1 MSTIIPTNFVPL
13 DEQVLMV
20 VFHDTAV
27 DMQKWF
33 IYIACRKRG

>member
-20 VFHDTAV
+20 VFGKIG
-27 DMQKWF
+27 MQKKVSKS
-33 IYIACRKRG
+33 A